1 MLVWHLNGACRQNL
15 FIFLF
20 FKKKKNQNLLAHMQ
34 SAQVGGFI
42 LLSKSP
48 HPEILGGCCEH
59 FHMAGTMWAKK
70 KIKRHRESVGAA
82 QLQQDSTHF
91 LCCVT
96 ASDCREPDLPVQ
108 LKRAGLPKQ
117 HRRDGFSEKA
127 RNGVGGVGGGVQP

>member
-1 MLVWHLNGACRQNL
+1 
-15 FIFLF
+15 
-20 FKKKKNQNLLAHMQ
+20 MQ

-48 HPEILGGCCEH
+48 HPEILGGCWTFLH
-59 FHMAGTMWAKK
+59 GWYNVGKK

-82 QLQQDSTHF
+82 QLQQDSTHL

-108 LKRAGLPKQ
+108 LKRAVCLN
-117 HRRDGFSEKA
+117 SIA
-127 RNGVGGVGGGVQP
+127 VMVS